1 MTNIGAVN
9 LLLPYVP
16 HILELV
22 QRCLADEEKPETV
35 VRLSMGLVG
44 DLADAFATGQIKH
57 LLLAEWLVQA
67 LRSKTRVSTDTKRTI
82 RWARE
87 VGYLSHSLL
96 PSIVMLIENF
106 RWSSVRQRRTLEFLC
121 KVFHC
126 FP

>member
-1 MTNIGAVN
+1 MTNISSVN

-35 VRLSMGLVG
+35 VRLSMGLIG
-44 DLADAFATGQIKH
+44 DLADAFASGQIKH

-87 VGYLSHSLL
+87 VSYLSYTILL
-96 PSIVMLIENF
+96 SNVMLIGIF
-106 RWSSVRQRRTLEFLC
+106 RWSSARLRRALKFSL
-121 KVFHC
+121 
-126 FP
+126 